1 MITKSA
7 LGFGAYELFQLMRD
21 GVPRTRAELAAHT
34 GMARS
39 TIGLRID
46 SLRDLGL
53 LMPVADAASTGG
65 RPSARIAFNPSARV
79 VVAADIGATHVTIAI
94 TDLVGSTLAE
104 VHKAIEISDDP
115 GRVLDEFVET
125 TKRLLDQIGRPQ
137 SELIAI
143 GIGLPGPV
151 EHRSGRPSKPPL
163 MPGWDGFDVP
173 GAIQKHFPV
182 PVLVDNDVNV
192 MALGERATRTPEP
205 ENMVFVKV
213 STGIG
218 SGIISGGR
226 LQRGEDGTAGDIG
239 HIAVPRGEGIA
250 CKCGN
255 MGCLEAVAGGPAI
268 AAEMRRA
275 GLDVENIAD
284 VIALAHRGDLTAI
297 QGIRQ
302 AGRDVGQVL
311 NTIVSVMNPS
321 LITIGGS
328 LAQAGGHLMAGIRE
342 VVYARSTPLATQ
354 HLTIELSHSG
364 AEAGVAGASILA
376 IEHALSPERL
386 EAISDGAQDQM
397 SMSGRSMAVSS

>member
-21 GVPRTRAELAAHT
+21 GVPRTRAELASLT

-46 SLRDLGL
+46 SLRELEL
-53 LMPVADAASTGG
+53 LIPVSDAASTGG
-65 RPSARIAFNPSARV
+65 RPSARIAFNPSARL
-79 VVAADIGATHVTIAI
+79 VVAADIGATHARIAI
-94 TDLVGSTLAE
+94 TDLVGSKLAE
-104 VHKAIEISDDP
+104 VHREMPIGKDP
-115 GRVLDEFVET
+115 ARVLDELVDT
-125 TKRLLDQIGRPQ
+125 TNDLLTRIGRSP
-137 SELIAI
+137 SELIAV

-192 MALGERATRTPEP
+192 MALGERARRTPEP

-213 STGIG
+213 ATGIG
-218 SGIISGGR
+218 SGIISGGQ

-239 HIAVPRGEGIA
+239 HIAVARGAGIA

-255 MGCLEAVAGGPAI
+255 SGCLEAVAGGPAI
-268 AAEMRRA
+268 VEELRKK
-275 GLDVENIAD
+275 GLEVDTIAD
-284 VIALAHRGDLTAI
+284 VIALARDGDLTAI
-297 QGIRQ
+297 QAIRQ
-302 AGRDVGQVL
+302 AGRDVGEVL
-311 NTIVSVMNPS
+311 NTIVSIINPS
-321 LITIGGS
+321 LISIGGS
-328 LAQAGGHLMAGIRE
+328 LSQAGEHLMAGIRE
-342 VVYARSTPLATQ
+342 VVYARSMPLASQ

-364 AEAGVAGASILA
+364 TEAGVVGASILA

-386 EAISDGAQDQM
+386 DAITDGGDEATPFRT
-397 SMSGRSMAVSS
+397 RSVATG

>member
-21 GVPRTRAELAAHT
+21 GTPRTRAELASLT

-46 SLRDLGL
+46 ALRDLGL
-53 LMPVADAASTGG
+53 LIPVSDAASTGG
-65 RPSARIAFNPSARV
+65 RPSARIAFNPSARL
-79 VVAADIGATHVTIAI
+79 VVAADIGATHTTIAI
-94 TDLVGSTLAE
+94 TDLVGSTLAK
-104 VHKAIEISDDP
+104 VHKEGQIGNDP
-115 GRVLDEFVET
+115 RRVLEELVET
-125 TKRLLDQIGRPQ
+125 TKELLKQIGRLQ
-137 SELIAI
+137 SELIAV

-163 MPGWDGFDVP
+163 MPGWDGYDVP
-173 GAIQKHFPV
+173 GTIQEHFPV

-213 STGIG
+213 ATGIG

-239 HIAVPRGEGIA
+239 HIAVARGAGIA
-250 CKCGN
+250 CRCGN
-255 MGCLEAVAGGPAI
+255 TGCLEAIAGGPAI

-275 GLDVENIAD
+275 GLDVETIAD
-284 VIALAHRGDLTAI
+284 VIALARDGDLTAI

-321 LITIGGS
+321 LISIGGS
-328 LAQAGGHLMAGIRE
+328 LSQAGEHLMAGIRE
-342 VVYARSTPLATQ
+342 VVYARSMPLATQ

-364 AEAGVAGASILA
+364 TEAGVAGASILA

-386 EAISDGAQDQM
+386 EAISDGTEEAAPLRNQ
-397 SMSGRSMAVSS
+397 SVAAG